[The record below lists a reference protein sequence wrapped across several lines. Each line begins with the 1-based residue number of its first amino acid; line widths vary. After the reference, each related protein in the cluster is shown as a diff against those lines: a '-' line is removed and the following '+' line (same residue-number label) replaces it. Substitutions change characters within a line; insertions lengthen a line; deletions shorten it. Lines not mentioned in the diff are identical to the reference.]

1 MLNFKHLNSF
11 FWRIVKQTTLIFL
24 SLDAAH
30 TFDYMLSGK
39 SEKKSTKV
47 RSRMEGAG
55 NFFKI
60 VTPQLDCYGFCVWT
74 NNVGVSISIYLLD
87 TAAAKLRNIKYIQ

>member
-1 MLNFKHLNSF
+1 MFQIEPNRSLLARTRFSELKRSKTNCNPVVAGALTNKHSDL
-11 FWRIVKQTTLIFL
+11 IVFQ
-24 SLDAAH
+24 DAAH

-60 VTPQLDCYGFCVWT
+60 VTPQLDCYGFCV
-74 NNVGVSISIYLLD
+74 
-87 TAAAKLRNIKYIQ
+87 

>member
-1 MLNFKHLNSF
+1 MNRQIQIPTDKVRYKLNKISDEGTN
-11 FWRIVKQTTLIFL
+11 
-24 SLDAAH
+24 
-30 TFDYMLSGK
+30 FDFMLSGK

-60 VTPQLDCYGFCVWT
+60 VAKTIDCYGFCV
-74 NNVGVSISIYLLD
+74 
-87 TAAAKLRNIKYIQ
+87 